1 MAAQDFDPLFISYVR
16 SGDVESAKKFLSIHQ
31 IDLNKER
38 RQSSSGTE
46 LTPLMLACK
55 CGHLKM
61 IELLIE
67 KGADVDFLT
76 SSYPPR
82 SALMVAVKCRKLDV
96 VNLLIRLGAQVT
108 DTTASRECA
117 LTIACKQGNLE
128 IVKALLPTGPKG
140 VNLSEAKWVRGSFSV
155 VGRNTRGQYDGFS
168 YDVSPVNIAVE
179 QGHLELLTW
188 LLEGGA
194 EVPAN
199 SLHLAFLKQKD
210 CTLAIVELLLKHGAM
225 VNETGKGVSALMM
238 ASYYGDNEIIKK
250 LLKECADADHKS
262 EEYQRIYGHCFAL
275 WIAAMEGHTE
285 VVETLLK
292 GGANVNLKGN
302 RDRSI
307 LQGVMECNEMAE
319 DKMVAIL
326 KLLLDNGA
334 EGRHAILVAAINFR
348 RLEVLKLL
356 LQKKDDLQIN
366 NECEGRY
373 PLMIAAQSSHYNS
386 PEIVKLLLDAGA
398 RVDLQD
404 EDGKSP
410 LMVTRNVAI
419 AKILLSK
426 GVPINGLAY
435 NGWHALLYAM
445 EVGNFELVEYL
456 LEQGADL
463 DLEADDG
470 STATSV
476 LQNDYH
482 LQVRNSPINIMLGT
496 QDFLQDFSGEGGQ
509 GWIHGGGLPPPPPP

>member
-1 MAAQDFDPLFISYVR
+1 MAAQNFDPLFISYVR

-31 IDLNKER
+31 IDLNKVIQK

-46 LTPLMLACK
+46 FTYTPLMLAYK
-55 CGHLKM
+55 RGHLKM
-61 IELLIE
+61 MELLLIE
-67 KGADVDFLT
+67 GRADVDFLT
-76 SSYPPR
+76 SSYPAR
-82 SALMVAVKCRKLDV
+82 SALMLAVEDRKMNV

-108 DTTASRECA
+108 DATGSGRECA
-117 LTIACKQGNLE
+117 LTIACKQGDLE

-140 VNLSEAKWVRGSFSV
+140 ANLSEAKWASGSFSM
-155 VGRNTRGQYDGFS
+155 VGYDECS
-168 YDVSPVNIAVE
+168 CDMSPVNIAAE

-194 EVPAN
+194 EIPAN
-199 SLHLAFLKQKD
+199 SLHLAIWKRKD
-210 CTLAIVELLLKHGAM
+210 CTPAMVELLLKHGAM
-225 VNETGKGVSALMM
+225 VNETGKGVSPLMM
-238 ASYYGDNEIIKK
+238 ASCYGYNEIVKK
-250 LLKECADADHKS
+250 LLKKGADVDHKS
-262 EEYQRIYGHCFAL
+262 EDQLHGPYFAL

-302 RDRSI
+302 RDLSI
-307 LQGVMECNEMAE
+307 LQGVMDCHKMPE

-326 KLLLDNGA
+326 KLLLDGGA
-334 EGRHAILVAAINFR
+334 EGRHAILITTINR
-348 RLEVLKLL
+348 GRLEVLKLL

-366 NECEGRY
+366 DEHEGRGY
-373 PLMIAAQSSHYNS
+373 PLMVAIQSYQST
-386 PEIVKLLLDAGA
+386 EMVKLLLDAGA

-404 EDGKSP
+404 KDGKSP
-410 LMVTRNVAI
+410 LMVTGNVAI

-426 GVPINGLAY
+426 GVSINDLAY

-445 EVGNFELVEYL
+445 KGGNFELVEYL

-476 LQNDYH
+476 LQNDYD

-496 QDFLQDFSGEGGQ
+496 QDFLQDFRLGEGG
-509 GWIHGGGLPPPPPP
+509 GGGGGR

>member
-1 MAAQDFDPLFISYVR
+1 MAAQNFDPLFISYVR
-16 SGDVESAKKFLSIHQ
+16 SGDVESAKKFLFIHQ
-31 IDLNKER
+31 IDLNMVIQK

-55 CGHLKM
+55 RGHLKM
-61 IELLIE
+61 MELMIE

-76 SSYPPR
+76 SSYPAR
-82 SALMVAVKCRKLDV
+82 SALMLAVEDRKLNV
-96 VNLLIRLGAQVT
+96 VNLLIHLGAQVT
-108 DTTASRECA
+108 DTTGSRRECA
-117 LTIACKQGNLE
+117 LTIACKRGDME

-140 VNLSEAKWVRGSFSV
+140 ANLSEAKWPSGGFNM
-155 VGRNTRGQYDGFS
+155 VGPNNHLQYDGPCS
-168 YDVSPVNIAVE
+168 CDMSPVNIAAE

-188 LLEGGA
+188 LLDGGA
-194 EVPAN
+194 EIPAK
-199 SLHLAFLKQKD
+199 SLHLAISKQKD
-210 CTLAIVELLLKHGAM
+210 CTPAIVELLLKHGAM

-238 ASYYGDNEIIKK
+238 ASCYGYNEMVKK
-250 LLKECADADHKS
+250 LLKEGADVDHKS
-262 EEYQRIYGHCFAL
+262 EEYHGHCFAL

-285 VVETLLK
+285 VVEALLK

-307 LQGVMECNEMAE
+307 LQGVMEYHEMPE

-326 KLLLDNGA
+326 KLLLDGGA
-334 EGRHAILVAAINFR
+334 EGRHAILVNTIESG

-366 NECEGRY
+366 DEREGRGY
-373 PLMIAAQSSHYNS
+373 PLMVAIQSYHNS
-386 PEIVKLLLDAGA
+386 TEMVKLLLDAGA

-404 EDGKSP
+404 KDGKSP

-426 GVPINGLAY
+426 GVRINDLAY

-445 EVGNFELVEYL
+445 KGGNFELVEYL
-456 LEQGADL
+456 LEEGADL

-476 LQNDYH
+476 LQNDYQ
-482 LQVRNSPINIMLGT
+482 LQVTHLPINIMLGT
-496 QDFLQDFSGEGGQ
+496 QDFL
-509 GWIHGGGLPPPPPP
+509 